1 MHIPAVVSVRTYS
14 ELIDLPDWD
23 SRLRYLQTFSDPYA
37 RTFGEGRYL
46 NQRFYHSPEWK
57 RSRDITIARDLGRD
71 LGVEGMEIQG
81 KILVHHMNPMKLE
94 DLIDFN
100 PAVLDPEYLITV
112 CHDTHNA
119 IHYGFARE
127 SELIERREGDTKL
140 W

>member
-1 MHIPAVVSVRTYS
+1 
-14 ELIDLPDWD
+14 
-23 SRLRYLQTFSDPYA
+23 
-37 RTFGEGRYL
+37 
-46 NQRFYHSPEWK
+46 
-57 RSRDITIARDLGRD
+57 
-71 LGVEGMEIQG
+71 MEIPG
-81 KILVHHMNPMKLE
+81 KLLVHHMNPMKPE